1 MSISKS
7 FCHSLCSLPSCVHL
21 VQLAWSEGLQ
31 SSGCS
36 SASGNPSA
44 GNCSDIDS
52 LHVWPMQE
60 SLVAKPSCEVLN
72 GEYEVQ
78 RLVII
83 DTMGQFWILQNKE
96 CQMGQKWSINYV
108 KLVLKWVKL
117 SLKWS
122 SCSTLHNR
130 PANGPWFSV
139 GRICGAICCYRTVC
153 VYDNM

>member
-1 MSISKS
+1 MMQSYVMSISKS
-7 FCHSLCSLPSCVHL
+7 FCHSLRSLPSCVHL

-44 GNCSDIDS
+44 GNYSDIDS

-60 SLVAKPSCEVLN
+60 SLIAKPSCEVLN

-96 CQMGQKWSINYV
+96 CQMGQKWSMSN
-108 KLVLKWVKL
+108 
-117 SLKWS
+117 
-122 SCSTLHNR
+122 
-130 PANGPWFSV
+130 
-139 GRICGAICCYRTVC
+139 
-153 VYDNM
+153 